1 MTSSRYHVC
10 SSQKSDTSTVT
21 HLPEVDLCVKA
32 IWFIKKKQNKS
43 KYTKRK
49 WKKKTLRNNLCVIMV
64 LVNPLPVSN
73 YTQPIRT
80 KLKSSQ
86 YHQTIG
92 VRVIPKQ
99 TKVKRKSSQRKV
111 TNARSRNRSHIF
123 IPHFS
128 FYIIYFFFST
138 DTGRVSWRG
147 RRGGVWCRTWF
158 WRLSG
163 IGSELTLKPQTGLS
177 CRTLKVPRVW

>member
-1 MTSSRYHVC
+1 M
-10 SSQKSDTSTVT
+10 
-21 HLPEVDLCVKA
+21 
-32 IWFIKKKQNKS
+32 KKKNIAEQS
-43 KYTKRK
+43 
-49 WKKKTLRNNLCVIMV
+49 LCHHDISHS
-64 LVNPLPVSN
+64 NPLPVSN

-99 TKVKRKSSQRKV
+99 TEVKRKSSQRKV

-128 FYIIYFFFST
+128 FYFFFFST

-147 RRGGVWCRTWF
+147 RRGGV
-158 WRLSG
+158 
-163 IGSELTLKPQTGLS
+163 
-177 CRTLKVPRVW
+177 